1 MATETLTVRP
11 GRPGDLDAVTELEQA
26 AFHDFWPRE
35 MLAYEIE
42 HPRSVLLLA
51 RLGGRPAGY
60 AAFRHAT
67 DEAELLRLAV
77 RPEDRRRGVARAL
90 VSEGC
95 ERLRAENVQVCFL
108 EVRQDNAPAIALY
121 ERLGFVRNGRR
132 RGYYRDGTDA
142 LIYVHEL

>member
-1 MATETLTVRP
+1 MPVEALTVRP
-11 GRPGDLDAVTELEQA
+11 VRPGDLDAITDLEQA
-26 AFHDFWPRE
+26 AFQDFWPRE
-35 MLAYEIE
+35 MLAYEME
-42 HPRSVLLLA
+42 HPRAVLLLA
-51 RLGGRPAGY
+51 HLGGRPAGY
-60 AAFRHAT
+60 AAFRHAA

-77 RPEDRRRGVARAL
+77 RPEERRRGVAQAL
-90 VSEGC
+90 VSRGFEL
-95 ERLRAENVQVCFL
+95 LRKENVQVCFL